1 MAKGVYREYVRTP
14 LANVAKDRLLRLCDN
29 IIAPD
34 YNINSSDH
42 NTTLATSSD
51 TLLDFV
57 YGLLLIFLLLLFNV
71 VSFLAA
77 TFAKLKVGRTV
88 CTSVEV
94 PLVGKALGGAEA
106 ETGGV

>member
-1 MAKGVYREYVRTP
+1 MV
-14 LANVAKDRLLRLCDN
+14 
-29 IIAPD
+29 ISIA
-34 YNINSSDH
+34 SDH

-51 TLLDFV
+51 TCSTSSTVCSLFSS
-57 YGLLLIFLLLLFNV
+57 FLFNV

-94 PLVGKALGGAEA
+94 PLDGRGLGGAEA